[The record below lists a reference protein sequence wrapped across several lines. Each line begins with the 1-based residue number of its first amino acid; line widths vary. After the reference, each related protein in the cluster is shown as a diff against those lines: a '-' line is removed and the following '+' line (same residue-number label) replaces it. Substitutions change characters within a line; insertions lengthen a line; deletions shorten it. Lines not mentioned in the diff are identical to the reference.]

1 MHISRVSRVSPKPRA
16 SRASRASLRT
26 VKAARW
32 GAALL
37 TLSGTTSVLVP
48 VTAQAGGPSGDPVR
62 AKPTIVLVHG
72 AFADASSWS
81 GVVQRLQ
88 QNGYTVAAPA
98 NPLRGVAQDS
108 AYLASFLKSITGPI
122 ILAAHSYGGEVISQ
136 AAVGND
142 NVKALVYI
150 NAIMPDRGESQA
162 VLAAKFAPAPLTQA
176 LKQVP
181 FRNADGTTGTDV
193 YIQPDRLRQV
203 FAADLP
209 RNQTDIMEAT
219 QRPIAMS
226 AFADKLTGAAWRTK
240 PVYAL
245 VGKEDRAVNPSLERF
260 EAKRANARK
269 TVEIDSSHVSLVSHP
284 QAVKDLIVNAAE
296 DYMWK

>member
-1 MHISRVSRVSPKPRA
+1 MHISRGPR
-16 SRASRASLRT
+16 RI
-26 VKAARW
+26 VYIARW

-37 TLSGTTSVLVP
+37 ALAGATSALAP
-48 VTAQAGGPSGDPVR
+48 VTARAGGPSGDPGR

-72 AFADASSWS
+72 AFADASSWN
-81 GVVQRLQ
+81 GVVERLQ
-88 QNGYTVAAPA
+88 RNGYTVAAPA

-108 AYLASFLKSITGPI
+108 AYLASFLKSIKGPI
-122 ILAAHSYGGEVISQ
+122 VLAGHSYAGEVISQ

-150 NAIMPDRGESQA
+150 NAVMPDAGESQA
-162 VLAAKFAPAPLTQA
+162 ALAAKFAPAPLTQA

-209 RNQTDIMEAT
+209 RSQTDIMGAT

-226 AFADKLTGAAWRTK
+226 AFTDKLTGAAWRNK
-240 PVYAL
+240 PVYVL
-245 VGKEDRAVNPSLERF
+245 VGKQDRAIDPSLERF

-269 TVEIDSSHVSLVSHP
+269 TVEIDSSHVSLLSHP
-284 QAVKDLIVNAAE
+284 QAVKDLITDAAE
-296 DYMWK
+296 DYVLGTTRRS

>member
-1 MHISRVSRVSPKPRA
+1 MHISRVSRE
-16 SRASRASLRT
+16 SRTHRRT
-26 VKAARW
+26 VTAARW

-37 TLSGTTSVLVP
+37 ALSGTTSVLAP
-48 VTAQAGGPSGDPVR
+48 MTAQAGGPSGDPGR
-62 AKPTIVLVHG
+62 EKPTIVLLHG
-72 AFADASSWS
+72 AFADASSWN

-108 AYLASFLKSITGPI
+108 AYLASFLKSVKGPI
-122 ILAAHSYGGEVISQ
+122 ILVGHSYAGEVISQ

-150 NAIMPDRGESQA
+150 NAIMPDKGESQA
-162 VLAAKFAPAPLTQA
+162 SLAAKFAPAPLTKA
-176 LKQVP
+176 LKLVP
-181 FRNADGTTGTDV
+181 FRGGDGTTGTDV
-193 YIQPDRLRQV
+193 YIQPDKLRQV

-209 RNQTDIMEAT
+209 TSQTTVMAAT

-226 AFADKLTGAAWRTK
+226 AFADKLTGAAWRNK

-245 VGKEDRAVNPSLERF
+245 VGRQDRAINPALELF

-269 TVEIDSSHVSLVSHP
+269 TVEINSSHVSLVSHP
-284 QAVKDLIVNAAE
+284 QAVKDLITEAAE

>member
-1 MHISRVSRVSPKPRA
+1 MRIPRA
-16 SRASRASLRT
+16 SRRT
-26 VKAARW
+26 VHAARW

-37 TLSGTTSVLVP
+37 ALSGTTAVLAP
-48 VTAQAGGPSGDPVR
+48 TTAQAGGPSGDPGR
-62 AKPTIVLVHG
+62 QQPTIVLVHG
-72 AFADASSWS
+72 AFADASSWN

-88 QNGYTVAAPA
+88 RNGYTVDAPA

-108 AYLASFLKSITGPI
+108 AYLASYLKSISGPI
-122 ILAAHSYGGEVISQ
+122 ILVGHSYGGEVISQ
-136 AAVGND
+136 AAVGNA

-150 NAIMPDRGESQA
+150 NAIMPAAGESQA
-162 VLAAKFAPAPLTQA
+162 VLAARFAPAPLTKA
-176 LKQVP
+176 LRQVP

-193 YIQPDRLRQV
+193 YIQPDQLRQV

-209 RNQTDIMEAT
+209 AAQTAVMAAT

-226 AFADKLTGAAWRTK
+226 AFADKLTGAAWRDK

-245 VGKEDRAVNPSLERF
+245 IGRQDRAINPSLERF

-269 TVEIDSSHVSLVSHP
+269 TVEIDSSHVSLVSHS

>member
-1 MHISRVSRVSPKPRA
+1 MHISRVSRVSPK
-16 SRASRASLRT
+16 SRRPSRT

-37 TLSGTTSVLVP
+37 ALSGTASVLAP
-48 VTAQAGGPSGDPVR
+48 LSAQAGGPAGDPGR
-62 AKPTIVLVHG
+62 EKPTIVLVHG
-72 AFADASSWS
+72 AFADASSWN

-98 NPLRGVAQDS
+98 NPLRGIPEDS
-108 AYLASFLKSITGPI
+108 AYLASFLKSVSGPI
-122 ILAAHSYGGEVISQ
+122 VLVGHSYGGEVITQ

-150 NAIMPDRGESQA
+150 DAIMPDAGESFTS
-162 VLAAKFAPAPLTQA
+162 LSAKFAPAPLTKA

-181 FRNADGTTGTDV
+181 FRNGDGTTGTDV
-193 YIQPDRLRQV
+193 YVQPALLRQV

-209 RNQTDIMEAT
+209 TSQTTLLAAT
-219 QRPIAMS
+219 QRPIALS
-226 AFADKLTGAAWRTK
+226 AFSAKLTGAAWRDR
-240 PVYAL
+240 PVYVL
-245 VGKEDRAVNPSLERF
+245 VGKQDRAINPDLERF
-260 EAKRANARK
+260 EAKRAHARK

-284 QAVKDLIVNAAE
+284 QAVKDLIVDAAE
-296 DYMWK
+296 NYMWH

>member
-1 MHISRVSRVSPKPRA
+1 MHISRVSREPRKPRT
-16 SRASRASLRT
+16 SRASLRT

-37 TLSGTTSVLVP
+37 ALSGTTSVLAP
-48 VTAQAGGPSGDPVR
+48 VTAQAGGPSGDPGR

-122 ILAAHSYGGEVISQ
+122 ILAGHSYGGEVISQ
-136 AAVGND
+136 AAVGNA

-150 NAIMPDRGESQA
+150 NAIMPDAGESQA
-162 VLAAKFAPAPLTQA
+162 VLAAKFAPAPLAQA

-209 RNQTDIMEAT
+209 RSQADIMAAT

-245 VGKEDRAVNPSLERF
+245 VGKKDRAVNPSLELF